1 MYIQNAFKIFKDIL
15 NKLNSFNSLL
25 KLNNTKL
32 IDLLDKFKLNYDEL
46 ELELNNVSNIIEE
59 ELDKFQKYIKNNMN
73 RENEKINNDDNNKDN
88 FGLLIKRVTG
98 NNFILDV
105 NYSDNYKS

>member
-15 NKLNSFNSLL
+15 NKLNSINSLL

-46 ELELNNVSNIIEE
+46 ELNNVSNIIEE

-73 RENEKINNDDNNKDN
+73 KENEKK
-88 FGLLIKRVTG
+88 LIMMIIIKI
-98 NNFILDV
+98 ILDF
-105 NYSDNYKS
+105 